1 MRYVFILLL
10 GLSSFTMQAQTSL
23 SQKIQ
28 WAYERLLSDP
38 QMNYASASLTVLNA
52 ENGQVVFSKNGNV
65 GLAPAST
72 LKTVTAATA
81 FHLLGTEFK
90 YETGLAYTG
99 TLSAN
104 GILDGDVLIIGGG
117 DPSLGSWRYDATQTK
132 VVLSKWLEALQKLG
146 IKEIKGS
153 IIADD
158 HLFGTQITPDGWIWQ
173 DIGNYYGG
181 GATSLSWYENQ
192 FDVYFKPGAKVG
204 DPVTMKQV
212 VPDMPYLK
220 LINEVKTGAAG
231 TGDKVFVYAAPYSDL
246 LYLRGTY
253 ALDLTKPVAPAIPD
267 PAFDVAYRL
276 ADTLKDSGISLKQGI
291 TTWRRINL
299 ERPWSIPNYQIIYSQ
314 ASPKFSE
321 LVYWFNRKSI
331 NLYGENFLKTFA
343 WKQGKSI
350 TTTDGAAV
358 LKNFWKE
365 KLGIDPNSMN
375 IGDGSGLSPANRITT
390 LTMAKILQS
399 AQKESWYAPFY
410 ESLPVYNDMKMK
422 SGSIA
427 DVLAYAGYHKNRSG
441 KQLVFSFIINN
452 YNGSTSAIR
461 QKMFKVLDE
470 LK

>member
-1 MRYVFILLL
+1 MRYLFILLL
-10 GLSSFTMQAQTSL
+10 GFTTLTVQAQTAL

-28 WAYERLLSDP
+28 WAYERLLADP
-38 QMNYASASLTVLNA
+38 QMNYASVSLTVLNG
-52 ENGQVVFSKNGNV
+52 ENGQVIFSKDGNM

-72 LKTVTAATA
+72 LKTITAATA
-81 FHLLGTEFK
+81 FHLLGPDFK
-90 YETGLAYTG
+90 FETNLAYTG

-117 DPSLGSWRYDATQTK
+117 DPTLGSWRYERTHTK
-132 VVLSKWLEALQKLG
+132 EILSNWLKAIQKLG

-158 HLFGTQITPDGWIWQ
+158 HLFGTQIIPDGWIWQ

-181 GATSLSWYENQ
+181 GATSLSWHENQ
-192 FDVYFKPGAKVG
+192 FDVYLKPGAKVG

-212 VPDMPYLK
+212 TPTMPYLK

-253 ALDLTKPVAPAIPD
+253 AIDLVKPVAPAIPD
-267 PAFDVAYRL
+267 PAFDAAYRL
-276 ADTLKDSGISLKQGI
+276 ADTLKISGISVKQGVS
-291 TTWRRINL
+291 TWRRLNL
-299 ERPWSIPNYQIIYSQ
+299 ERPWSVPNYQILYSQ
-314 ASPKFSE
+314 SSPKLSE
-321 LVYWFNRKSI
+321 MVYWFNRKSI
-331 NLYGENFLKTFA
+331 NLYGENLLKTFA
-343 WKQGKSI
+343 WKQEKSV
-350 TTTDGAAV
+350 TSTEGAAV
-358 LKNFWKE
+358 MKDFWKE
-365 KLGIDPNSMN
+365 KLGIDPHSMN

-427 DVLAYAGYHKNRSG
+427 DVLAYAGYHKHRSG
-441 KQLVFSFIINN
+441 KNLVFSFIINN
-452 YNGSTSAIR
+452 YNGSTASIR
-461 QKMFKVLDE
+461 QKMFRVLDE